1 MTIPVQRVVRRD
13 VTPVPNLMKTVMK
26 PGRQPPAVFQQ
37 SRRLRRPRSGD
48 TERVRALLNRL
59 QAIVPAAPKDRQLP
73 QVQVIQHVINYICQ
87 LQHQVVKHPRLGKIV
102 TAEEVVGEAEGRV
115 AARLAIEEKCKA
127 DNEEERKAGKRMER
141 GAIMEVDGEAA
152 SGTVTPPQVSND

>member
-1 MTIPVQRVVRRD
+1 
-13 VTPVPNLMKTVMK
+13 MKTEMK

-87 LQHQVVKHPRLGKIV
+87 LQHQVVKHPRLGKMV
-102 TAEEVVGEAEGRV
+102 QTAGETGRQAAERLVGEERN
-115 AARLAIEEKCKA
+115 KA
-127 DNEEERKAGKRMER
+127 DGETDQKSGKEEDSGMV
-141 GAIMEVDGEAA
+141 MEVEKKADSEAA
-152 SGTVTPPQVSND
+152 VSVQVSNAHTITMERVLIFIWTT

>member
-1 MTIPVQRVVRRD
+1 
-13 VTPVPNLMKTVMK
+13 MKTEMK
-26 PGRQPPAVFQQ
+26 PGRQPPAVFQP

-87 LQHQVVKHPRLGKIV
+87 LQHQVVKHPRLGKMV
-102 TAEEVVGEAEGRV
+102 LATGETGRQAAERLTGEERN
-115 AARLAIEEKCKA
+115 KA
-127 DNEEERKAGKRMER
+127 DGETVQKAGKEEDSGMV
-141 GAIMEVDGEAA
+141 MEVEEKASSEAA
-152 SGTVTPPQVSND
+152 VSVQVSNAHIIGR

>member
-1 MTIPVQRVVRRD
+1 
-13 VTPVPNLMKTVMK
+13 MKTEMK

-59 QAIVPAAPKDRQLP
+59 QHIVPAAPKDRQLP

-87 LQHQVVKHPRLGKIV
+87 LQHQVVRHPRLGKMV
-102 TAEEVVGEAEGRV
+102 AVGKEGEKLPVRLTEEGRRKEGGEREEAMEAETE
-115 AARLAIEEKCKA
+115 ARREPAGETEE
-127 DNEEERKAGKRMER
+127 
-141 GAIMEVDGEAA
+141 
-152 SGTVTPPQVSND
+152 TLQVSSEPSSTSPDDSDEPSPE